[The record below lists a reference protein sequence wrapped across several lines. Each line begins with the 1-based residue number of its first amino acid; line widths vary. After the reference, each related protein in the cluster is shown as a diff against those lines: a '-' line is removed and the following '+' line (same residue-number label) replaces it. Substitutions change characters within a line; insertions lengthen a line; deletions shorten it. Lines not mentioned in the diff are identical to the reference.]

1 MTHFDGTST
10 KSDRVRPWKLV
21 GKCVFASLFLIAG
34 VGHLVSTEFFV
45 KIMPPYLPYHRE
57 LVLFSGVIEI
67 ALGVLLLVP
76 RTSRPAAWG
85 LVALLIAVFPANL
98 HVYQHQELFPA
109 FPYSTTLHLLR
120 LPLQGVLILW
130 ALAYTRRNVPATRA
144 FDGDQIG

>member
-1 MTHFDGTST
+1 MTHFDGTAT
-10 KSDRVRPWKLV
+10 KSNRVHPWKPA

-34 VGHLVSTEFFV
+34 VGHFVSTEFFV

-67 ALGVLLLVP
+67 ALGVLLLIP
-76 RTSRPAAWG
+76 TTSGLAAWG

-130 ALAYTRRNVPATRA
+130 ALAYTRSEHPAHQGI
-144 FDGDQIG
+144 DGDQTG